1 MAALRWIFFSF
12 VMLALQATLVPH
24 LAIAGIRPDLP
35 LIAVVM
41 LASARGSTAGTIG
54 GFCIGLAQDLSNP
67 AFLGLN
73 ALAKSLLGFAAGT
86 LRVHLDAGSLPM
98 RAAVLFVS
106 VLGHDLVYLTIL
118 TRLELSELF
127 LGLVTRSLPTAF
139 YTLVVGMWAL
149 AALGALGRRG
159 VHTRGRPALAR
170 R

>member
-1 MAALRWIFFSF
+1 LRWIFFSF

-98 RAAVLFVS
+98 RAAVFFVS

-149 AALGALGRRG
+149 AALGALARRG
-159 VHTRGRPALAR
+159 VHSRGRPALAR